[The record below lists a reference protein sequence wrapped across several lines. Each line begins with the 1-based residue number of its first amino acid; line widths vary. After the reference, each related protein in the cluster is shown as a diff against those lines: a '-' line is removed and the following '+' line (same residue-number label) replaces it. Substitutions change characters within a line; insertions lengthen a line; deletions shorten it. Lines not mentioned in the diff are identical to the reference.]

1 MCSQINRRTKEMIK
15 AQQLANGKIH
25 KCDNC
30 NLCGHEKIYQVSLML
45 HQTQITFTICKT
57 CLDYMCREFRELD
70 ILMRKSELQCP
81 KELFNRSLNS
91 MLTCDNEG
99 VFKFIGQDGSMG
111 FMKNRL
117 YRLRLE
123 RQSSM
128 SLGTIIV
135 ASDVNSKKWC
145 PYSSIDTFWGNWK
158 YIRRG

>member
-1 MCSQINRRTKEMIK
+1 MLK
-15 AQQLANGKIH
+15 AQQLAEGKIY

-30 NLCGHEKIYQVSLML
+30 NLCGHEKIYQVSLTL
-45 HQTQITFTICKT
+45 HSTQITFTICKT

-81 KELFNRSLNS
+81 KELFSKSLNS
-91 MLTCDNEG
+91 MLTCDHEG

-123 RQSSM
+123 KQSSM
-128 SLGTIIV
+128 VLSTIIV
-135 ASDVNSKKWC
+135 ARDVNSKKWS
-145 PYSSIDTFWGNWK
+145 PYASMDTFWSNWE